1 MYLKIVG
8 LPDFGRSDTR
18 AKLYSGYDFL
28 YCFIKLQAT
37 SCVLNSVRI
46 SLIPLFLPN
55 TSNTTIEYLFGRL
68 CGFAF
73 NNHVSA
79 NKNTAIRIIVSPAYL
94 KNVIN
99 VPGMV
104 WPNNTTIKFENEITA
119 TTVQIY
125 VLQSKTFKI
134 FRMDIF
140 RCIFF

>member
-8 LPDFGRSDTR
+8 LVDFGRSDTR

-28 YCFIKLQAT
+28 YCFMKLQAT
-37 SCVLNSVRI
+37 SWVLNSVRI
-46 SLIPLFLPN
+46 SLISLFLPN
-55 TSNTTIEYLFGRL
+55 TSNITTEYLFGRL
-68 CGFAF
+68 CGLAF

-79 NKNTAIRIIVSPAYL
+79 NKKTAIRIIASPAYL

-104 WPNNTTIKFENEITA
+104 WPNNTAIKFENEITA
-119 TTVQIY
+119 TTVPIY

-134 FRMDIF
+134 FCMNVLG
-140 RCIFF
+140 CIFF